1 MFSITSDN
9 SAGQILFAGTR
20 FFVAGIMVILAAS
33 IPARRILI
41 PSKSDIK
48 PILILALFQTII
60 QYVFFYFGLARASAA
75 RSSVISGTTSFVS
88 ILMAVI
94 IFRSEKLTARKVIA
108 CILGF
113 AGVLIMELGGG
124 GLEFGFSFIGEG
136 FIMLSVLSSSFA
148 ANLIKEFGK
157 EHDPVLLS
165 GYQFMTGGAI
175 MMIYAYVMG
184 ARLVS
189 DSHFSFLL
197 ILYMAFISCAAY
209 SLWSIL
215 LKYHPVS
222 SVTIFSFIT
231 PLAGVF
237 ISAAVLGDK
246 QAISINTLIA
256 LVLVCAGIIMV
267 SLEKVSADN
276 DLTGVP
282 E

>member
-9 SAGQILFAGTR
+9 SEGQILFAGTR